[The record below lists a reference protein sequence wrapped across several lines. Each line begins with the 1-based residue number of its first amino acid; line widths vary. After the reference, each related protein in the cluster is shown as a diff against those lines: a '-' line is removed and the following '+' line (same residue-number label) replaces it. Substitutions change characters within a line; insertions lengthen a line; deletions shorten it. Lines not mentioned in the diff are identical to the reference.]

1 MPLPSSAKVT
11 AGSLQAL
18 PLFAEL
24 EVASIRQLT
33 ELGRACRL
41 APHEPL
47 SAGRTTDQESYCFLV
62 DGVVG
67 VTLGP
72 AGEDAGGRSARY
84 LGHFSTGDCF
94 SDGFLRV
101 PVAATAER
109 VDCVAI
115 GSALLFEVDVEALS
129 GFVSSHPRWHAQL
142 AESLQQARRRFLA
155 DQAPSRR
162 PVQDFV
168 LRQGLVNSG
177 RIRVSSLD
185 ACLDCGKCQAA
196 CAAHH
201 GGVPRMRRRQVELG
215 CLAFPVTCQTCRDKP
230 CLAVCSFG
238 GLVYDEATSVVRI
251 SERCGGCGACVEA
264 CPYGAIQMIRAPY
277 TVADFPDPIP
287 RSDASGLTNVER
299 LFVAGD
305 VAGSALIRLAIND
318 AVRAV
323 DAIPGRPGSLPDGA
337 VDVAIVG
344 AGPAGLSAALRCRER
359 GLSCWV
365 LEKDA
370 IAATIRDYPRQKHVM
385 AEPHHVPLLGSLW
398 FDGCT
403 KEELVERWQALVE
416 SAGLPIQE
424 HTEVLGIE
432 RQGELFALQ
441 TARGALF
448 ARAAVVCVGKRGA
461 PRRLGLPGE
470 APPRVRYALVDP
482 EEWAERDVLVVG
494 GGDSALE
501 AAVSLAEVPGCRVTL
516 SYRRDAFTRAKS
528 LNRTRL
534 QAAQREGSLRV
545 ELRSTVT
552 ALEPGRVRLRTEQ
565 GELSLANDVVF
576 AFLGSDPPTD
586 FLAQAR
592 IEVLRPGS
600 TEMADYAR
608 RRGLR
613 DRAVKCDRC
622 EGLERPACL
631 AACPTGALFE
641 AYPEDLF
648 ARPSERGA
656 SLPPSRPE
664 LVERAFVEGAAR
676 PPASRSVLAHPAFVG
691 AMALALAG
699 LGVEVYL
706 RSAHPELSLSA
717 RLLPGLGVTGPIGY
731 SSGRGLGHWLG
742 YLGASAMLASLL
754 YSLRTRVR
762 SLERWGSSPGW
773 LLAHQWLGFGG
784 GVLVTYHSALKLD
797 RWASIACIL
806 IWIIVLTGILGR
818 YVQGRAHAAFN
829 LVELERRANVPRR
842 GLGLERLALA
852 VARAALRHWNVV
864 HIVLA
869 IAMFILAGIHVVYGF
884 IYKAV

>member
-1 MPLPSSAKVT
+1 MPADAKVS

-24 EVASIRQLT
+24 EVASIRRLI
-33 ELGRACRL
+33 ELGRGRRL
-41 APHEPL
+41 GAREPV
-47 SAGRTTDQESYCFLV
+47 SSIRTTETESYCFVV

-67 VTLGP
+67 VSLAAP
-72 AGEDAGGRSARY
+72 ADAPGGDEPRY
-84 LGHFSTGDCF
+84 LGYFTTGDCF
-94 SDGFLRV
+94 SDGFARV
-101 PVAATAER
+101 PVGPGADR
-109 VDCVAI
+109 IDCVAL
-115 GSALLFEVDVEALS
+115 GSALLLEVDVNSLS
-129 GFVSSHPRWHAQL
+129 GFLTSHPAWHGRL

-155 DQAPSRR
+155 DQAPGRQV
-162 PVQDFV
+162 VQDFV

-177 RIRVSSLD
+177 RIRVSNLEV
-185 ACLDCGKCQAA
+185 CLSCGKCQAA

-201 GGVPRMRRRQVELG
+201 GGVPRMRRREVELG
-215 CLAFPVTCQTCRDKP
+215 CLAFPATCQTCRDKP

-238 GLVYDEATSVVRI
+238 GLVYDEASSVVRI

-264 CPYGAIQMIRAPY
+264 CPYGAIQMIRTPY

-287 RSDASGLTNVER
+287 QSDTSGATNVER

-323 DAIPGRPGSLPDGA
+323 DAIPARAGPLPEGA
-337 VDVAIVG
+337 VDAVIVG

-370 IAATIRDYPRQKHVM
+370 VAATVRDYPRRKHVM

-398 FDGCT
+398 FENCT
-403 KEELVERWQALVE
+403 KEELLERWQGLVV

-424 HTEVLGIE
+424 RTEVLGIE
-432 RQGELFALQ
+432 RQGELFAIR
-441 TARGALF
+441 TARGVLT

-470 APPRVRYALVDP
+470 EPPRVRYALVDP
-482 EEWAERDVLVVG
+482 DEWADRDVLVVG

-534 QAAQREGSLRV
+534 QAAQREGTIRV

-565 GELSLANDVVF
+565 GELSLANDVVL
-576 AFLGSDPPTD
+576 AFLGNDPPTD
-586 FLAQAR
+586 FLAQAQ
-592 IEVLRPGS
+592 IQVLQPGS
-600 TEMADYAR
+600 PEMAEYAR

-622 EGLERPACL
+622 EGLDRPACL

-641 AYPEDLF
+641 ATPAELF
-648 ARPSERGA
+648 ARAPESPAGPSPA
-656 SLPPSRPE
+656 HLE
-664 LVERAFVEGAAR
+664 LSERAFLAGAAAA
-676 PPASRSVLAHPAFVG
+676 PAPRAWLAHPAFVA
-691 AMALALAG
+691 AMLLALAG

-706 RSAHPELSLSA
+706 RMSDPDRSLSA
-717 RLLPGLGVTGPIGY
+717 WVLAQLGAAGPVGY

-742 YLGASAMLASLL
+742 YVGASSMLVSAL

-762 SLERWGSSPGW
+762 RFERWGESSTW
-773 LLAHQWLGFGG
+773 LLAHQWLGLGG

-797 RWASIACIL
+797 RWASIACVL
-806 IWIIVLTGILGR
+806 IWIILLTGILGR
-818 YVQGRAHAAFN
+818 YVQGRAHAASN
-829 LVELERRANVPRR
+829 LLELERRAHVRR
-842 GLGLERLALA
+842 WAFGLERLALA

-869 IAMFILAGIHVVYGF
+869 IAMFILAGIHVAYGF